1 MKYLKIEKE
10 DSISIVSI
18 NRPKSMNAL
27 SIDVLKEFCA
37 LQEHFRQDLESR
49 VVIFTGEG
57 ANFSAG
63 ADLKEK
69 AQLSSKLESWRNN
82 FGKPAIYSF
91 FEVNQITIA
100 AIDGYCL
107 GGAAC
112 IATACDF
119 RIASEDAILGYPEIN
134 LGINLNWFGLPLAV
148 RLIGPARAKKM
159 VIGGENENAETL
171 LSWGFYDEVHPK
183 KDLMNA
189 AKQMADLYC
198 SKPPMA
204 AQMIKHSVNE
214 LVYSGDDAIMHMDYD
229 QTLLTH
235 ETQDRR
241 EALLSFFEK
250 RDPKFTGD

>member
-1 MKYLKIEKE
+1 M
-10 DSISIVSI
+10 
-18 NRPKSMNAL
+18 
-27 SIDVLKEFCA
+27 
-37 LQEHFRQDLESR
+37 
-49 VVIFTGEG
+49 
-57 ANFSAG
+57 
-63 ADLKEK
+63 
-69 AQLSSKLESWRNN
+69 
-82 FGKPAIYSF
+82 
-91 FEVNQITIA
+91 
-100 AIDGYCL
+100 
-107 GGAAC
+107 
-112 IATACDF
+112 
-119 RIASEDAILGYPEIN
+119 
-134 LGINLNWFGLPLAV
+134 AV